1 MNIAVLS
8 LTRDRLDYTKHC
20 FASLYANAGCEFD
33 HFVTDQG
40 SEDGTVDWLL
50 EHTDATVYAYPENI
64 GIVPAL
70 NAMIDDLLDQ
80 ADYDVIVK
88 VDNDCELVTPNT
100 LRDVCELVLER
111 DAILSPHIRGL
122 RSTPQ
127 PIGADDK
134 ITFTEVIGGIFTAAP
149 AWLFKN
155 GYRHP
160 LNPTLDGEDFNLCW
174 SFRMHRGGQVGYVNG
189 YEAWHYET
197 TDGQHLRF
205 PAYFARREQEREAV
219 RRVAA

>member
-20 FASLYANAGCEFD
+20 FASLYANAGCDFD

-40 SEDGTVDWLL
+40 SQDGTVDWLT

-70 NAMIDDLLDQ
+70 NAMLDDLLEL

-100 LRDVCELVLER
+100 LRDIAARSLELNAL
-111 DAILSPHIRGL
+111 LSPHIRGL
-122 RSTPQ
+122 RQPPQ
-127 PIGADDK
+127 TLSAWNGVS
-134 ITFTEVIGGIFTAAP
+134 ITGVIGGIFCAAP
-149 AWLFKN
+149 ARIFKD

-160 LNPTLDGEDFNLCW
+160 LIPTLDGEDFNLCVW
-174 SFRMHRGGQVGYVNG
+174 ARNQGMVSGYVDG
-189 YEAWHYET
+189 YEANHFET
-197 TDGQHLRF
+197 TDGQHARY
-205 PAYFARREQEREAV
+205 PEYFARREQERDAA